1 MYFLIQHFNSKKM
14 KKLSILFSAGIF
26 ITSVLYINTVYNYSV
41 PKIEGGSQSLSAYQG
56 KKLLLI
62 TLPVAQDASADS
74 LLYSLDTL
82 AAARAASLKVIAVPS
97 YEDGFTDEQK
107 IQLKQWYRS
116 KLSSNIVIT
125 DGLYT
130 RRSSGNQQHPL
141 FKWLTT
147 MVENEIFDVEMS
159 APGCKFFTN
168 SNGQLYGVLK
178 ERSKMWGGSVQK
190 TLGMQ

>member
-1 MYFLIQHFNSKKM
+1 M
-14 KKLSILFSAGIF
+14 KKLSILLSAGLL
-26 ITSVLYINTVYNYSV
+26 ITLSLYINTVYNYSV

-62 TLPVAQDASADS
+62 TLPVVQDASADS

-82 AAARAASLKVIAVPS
+82 ATARTGSLKVIAVPS
-97 YEDGFTDEQK
+97 YEDGFTNEQK
-107 IQLKQWYRS
+107 IQLNQWYRS
-116 KLSSNIVIT
+116 KLSDNIVIT

-130 RRSSGNQQHPL
+130 RKSSGNQQHPL

-147 MVENEIFDVEMS
+147 MAENEIFDVEIS
-159 APGCKFFTN
+159 TPGYKFFTN
-168 SNGQLYGVLK
+168 SSGRLYGVLK